1 MAATKRLITDAS
13 SCKRKIS
20 MATSVDKS
28 HSTTWT
34 RFQSES
40 TNRVV
45 KLLRKSKSMDTLLE
59 TTSWRQKDIPDY
71 DTVTTLLPTSLPI
84 IPLTK
89 LEILLQQHGQDNF
102 LHYKQNFTTSKSCP
116 LLVHSV
122 NQLHC
127 EEIPSITNQPE
138 DVFDEETNQL
148 AIKLDALTL
157 ESVQCTDDNKIPDQN
172 DEFFSW
178 AFESSVS
185 RAHKSNIKDQSSEE
199 FFGQEK
205 EGLIL
210 ENNYLSPTVTVD
222 KLETQS
228 TNAGPKMMEEALA
241 GRNVIHSECF
251 DMKEEIGSVE
261 SFEYSFTL
269 SKRKIDYKKQQTKFT
284 LEHFEGLDVDL
295 NYSEEL
301 FDDNND
307 STSLFMRKWT
317 IVTIV
322 I

>member
-138 DVFDEETNQL
+138 DVFDEETNH
-148 AIKLDALTL
+148 
-157 ESVQCTDDNKIPDQN
+157 
-172 DEFFSW
+172 
-178 AFESSVS
+178 SVS

-307 STSLFMRKWT
+307 STSLEAKTMMCLPFMCWRRRNKHKKKQNLS
-317 IVTIV
+317 
-322 I
+322 

>member
-138 DVFDEETNQL
+138 DVFDEETNQ
-148 AIKLDALTL
+148 
-157 ESVQCTDDNKIPDQN
+157 
-172 DEFFSW
+172 
-178 AFESSVS
+178 
-185 RAHKSNIKDQSSEE
+185 AHKSNIKDQSSEE

-307 STSLFMRKWT
+307 STSLEAKTMMCLPFMCWRRRNKHKKKQNLS
-317 IVTIV
+317 
-322 I
+322 